1 MKLRSSL
8 IIMPPRF
15 HRHKLLLDEGLYPR
29 KSLSRVNSRHDVKHI
44 KHDFHQGGIKD
55 EEIYK
60 IAIKQKRIIVTYNTR
75 DFKRMAENS
84 NSSGIIGVT
93 PGLTPDQLDTKL
105 NSILGRNSTKTF
117 YGKDTPLG
125 KKQKLISFI
134 ESRI

>member
-1 MKLRSSL
+1 
-8 IIMPPRF
+8 MPPRF
-15 HRHKLLLDEGLYPR
+15 HRHKLLLDEGLYFR
-29 KSLSRVNSRHDVKHI
+29 KSLLRINKRHDVKHI

-75 DFKRMAENS
+75 DFKIMAENS

-105 NSILGRNSTKTF
+105 NSILGRNSKKTF
-117 YGKDTPLG
+117 YGKYTPLG
-125 KKQKLISFI
+125 KK
-134 ESRI
+134 